1 MTHEEVRQRLQALA
15 NEIGTDVPTFVRD
28 RSFPKQLSH
37 PYGTAAEYLDNLTK
51 GNPGDIA
58 TATERQTEMSGQ
70 LLTLWSPRLW
80 MAASAWFANTTQHR
94 RSHCRS
100 RWLLLLSI

>member
-58 TATERQTEMSGQ
+58 TA
-70 LLTLWSPRLW
+70 L
-80 MAASAWFANTTQHR
+80 AADGDVWPIIDIMVATTVDGR
-94 RSHCRS
+94 KCLVCEYDSTPEKS
-100 RWLLLLSI
+100 L